1 MPLRELLLFMINRV
15 SKTTSIELFNFFSHR
30 NPEKLITKQAF
41 SKAREHLSP
50 DVFIKLN
57 EIYVNTFY
65 EYEEECEV
73 HKGYIVLAMDGTGL
87 NIPNTKEI
95 QEYFGFSTNQMGNS
109 RIPVANCSILY
120 DILNGIIVN
129 GVISPY
135 RVGEKAMAEEQ
146 IRFIKSLSELKKKKI
161 IILFDRVYSSVKL
174 MSLLRE
180 NNIDFIMRSKVMYNT
195 ETREASK
202 FSKYDKTR
210 KLKLEKHRYN
220 KVPWLDKILKKWNY
234 HIDMRICTGKF
245 SDNETGIFI
254 TSLDRN
260 EFKREEIVE
269 LYKNRWKIET
279 QFRYM
284 KETGEFE
291 NFACKRV
298 NLVLQEFFCRIYTL
312 NMCTLMIAEAQNK
325 LDEDIK
331 SGKIKTKHKLR
342 INENIAYG
350 LMKDHLIEYLHTN
363 DEYYKNLVNEI
374 SKHRV
379 AVIPGRKFERSERF
393 RRTKHNVINRR
404 AG

>member
-1 MPLRELLLFMINRV
+1 MPLRELLLFMINQI
-15 SKTTSIELFNFFSHR
+15 SKTTTIELFDFFKLR
-30 NPEKLITKQAF
+30 NQKKPITKQAI

-65 EYEEECEV
+65 EHEDECV
-73 HKGYIVLAMDGTGL
+73 TNNGYLVFAMDGTGL
-87 NIPNTKEI
+87 NIPNSKEN
-95 QEYFGFSTNQMGNS
+95 QEYFGFSTNQLGRS
-109 RIPVANCSILY
+109 SKPLANCSITY

-135 RVGEKAMAEEQ
+135 RVSEKAMAEEQ
-146 IRFIKSLSELKKKKI
+146 IRFIKKLSDLKKKKI
-161 IILFDRVYSSVKL
+161 IILFDRIYSSVKL

-180 NNIDFIMRSKVMYNT
+180 NNIDFIMRSRVLYNR
-195 ETREASK
+195 ETKEASR
-202 FSKYDKTR
+202 FSDYDKTR
-210 KLKLEKHRYN
+210 VIKLEKHVYN
-220 KVPWLDKILKKWNY
+220 KIPWLDKILSKKNY
-234 HIDMRICTGKF
+234 QLDMRICTGKF
-245 SDNETGIFI
+245 SDSETGVFI
-254 TSLDRN
+254 TSLDPN
-260 EFKREEIVE
+260 KFKREEIVD
-269 LYKNRWKIET
+269 LYRNRWKIET

-312 NMCTLMIAEAQNK
+312 NMCTLLVADAQNR
-325 LDEDIK
+325 LEAEIE
-331 SGKIKTKHKLR
+331 SGKVKTKHKLR

-350 LMKDHLIEYLHTN
+350 LMKDHLIECLYDN
-363 DEYYKNLVNEI
+363 DEYYENLVNEI

-379 AVIPGRKFERSERF
+379 SVIPGRKFARTETF

>member
-15 SKTTSIELFNFFSHR
+15 SKTTSVELFNFFNHR
-30 NPEKLITKQAF
+30 SPNKLITKQAL

-65 EYEEECEV
+65 EYENECEV

-95 QEYFGFSTNQMGNS
+95 QEYFGFSTNQMGRS
-109 RIPVANCSILY
+109 RNPVANCSIMY
-120 DILNGIIVN
+120 DIMNGIIVN

-135 RVGEKAMAEEQ
+135 RVREKAMAEEQ

-161 IILFDRVYSSVKL
+161 IILFDRIYSSVKL

-180 NNIDFIMRSKVMYNT
+180 NNIDFIMRSRVSYNN
-195 ETREASK
+195 ETKKAAISTT
-202 FSKYDKTR
+202 YDKTR
-210 KLKLEKHRYN
+210 VIKLERYVYN
-220 KVPWLDKILKKWNY
+220 KNPWLDKILKKWNY

-245 SDNETGIFI
+245 SDNETGVFI
-254 TSLDRN
+254 TSLNRN

-269 LYKNRWKIET
+269 LYRNRWKIET

-312 NMCTLMIAEAQNK
+312 NMCTLMVADAQNK

-331 SGKIKTKHKLR
+331 SGKVKTKHKLR
-342 INENIAYG
+342 INENVAYG
-350 LMKDHLIEYLHTN
+350 LMKDHLIECLHDN
-363 DEYYKNLVNEI
+363 DEYYKRLVNEI
-374 SKHRV
+374 YKHRI
-379 AVIPGRKFERSERF
+379 AVIPGRKFERPERY
-393 RRTKHNVINRR
+393 RRAKHNVINRR

>member
-1 MPLRELLLFMINRV
+1 M
-15 SKTTSIELFNFFSHR
+15 
-30 NPEKLITKQAF
+30 
-41 SKAREHLSP
+41 
-50 DVFIKLN
+50 D
-57 EIYVNTFY
+57 TFY
-65 EYEEECEV
+65 EYEDECET
-73 HKGYIVLAMDGTGL
+73 HKGYLVFAMDGTGL
-87 NIPNTKEI
+87 NIPNSKEN
-95 QEYFGFSTNQMGNS
+95 QEYFGFSTNQIGRS
-109 RIPVANCSILY
+109 QKPLANCSILY
-120 DILNGIIVN
+120 DIMNGIIVN

-135 RVGEKAMAEEQ
+135 RVSEKAMAEEQ

-161 IILFDRVYSSVKL
+161 IILFDRIYSSVKL
-174 MSLLRE
+174 MSLLRQ

-202 FSKYDKTR
+202 FSNYDKTR
-210 KLKLEKHRYN
+210 KLKLERSRYN
-220 KVPWLDKILKKWNY
+220 KIPWLDKILKKWNY
-234 HIDMRICTGKF
+234 HLDMRICTGKF

-254 TSLDRN
+254 TSLDQK
-260 EFKREEIVE
+260 EFNREEIVE
-269 LYKNRWKIET
+269 LYRNRWKIET

-312 NMCTLMIAEAQNK
+312 NMCTLMIADAQNK

-331 SGKIKTKHKLR
+331 SGKVKTKHKLR
-342 INENIAYG
+342 INENVAYG
-350 LMKDHLIEYLHTN
+350 LMKDHLIECLHDN
-363 DEYYKNLVNEI
+363 DDFFKKLVTEI

-379 AVIPGRKFERSERF
+379 AVIPGRKFERSESF

>member
-1 MPLRELLLFMINRV
+1 MPLRELLLFMINQI
-15 SKTTSIELFNFFSHR
+15 SKTTTIELFDFFKLR
-30 NPEKLITKQAF
+30 NQKKPITKQAI

-65 EYEEECEV
+65 EHEDECV
-73 HKGYIVLAMDGTGL
+73 TNNGYLVFAMDGTGL
-87 NIPNTKEI
+87 NIPNSKEN
-95 QEYFGFSTNQMGNS
+95 QEYFGFSTNQLGRS
-109 RIPVANCSILY
+109 SKPLANCSIMY

-135 RVGEKAMAEEQ
+135 RVSEKAMAEEQ
-146 IRFIKSLSELKKKKI
+146 IRFIKKLSDLKKKKI
-161 IILFDRVYSSVKL
+161 IILFDRIYSSVKL

-180 NNIDFIMRSKVMYNT
+180 NNIDFIMRSRVLYNR
-195 ETREASK
+195 ETKEASR
-202 FSKYDKTR
+202 FSDYDRTR
-210 KLKLEKHRYN
+210 VIKLEKHVYN
-220 KVPWLDKILKKWNY
+220 KIPWLDKILSKKNY
-234 HIDMRICTGKF
+234 QLDMRICTGKF
-245 SDNETGIFI
+245 SDNETGVFI
-254 TSLDRN
+254 TSLDPN
-260 EFKREEIVE
+260 KFKREEIFD
-269 LYKNRWKIET
+269 LYRNRWKIET

-312 NMCTLMIAEAQNK
+312 NMCTLLVADAQNR
-325 LDEDIK
+325 LEAEIE
-331 SGKIKTKHKLR
+331 SGKVKTKHKLR

-350 LMKDHLIEYLHTN
+350 LMKDHLIECLYDN
-363 DEYYKNLVNEI
+363 DEYYENLVNEI

-379 AVIPGRKFERSERF
+379 AVIPGRKFARTETF

>member
-30 NPEKLITKQAF
+30 NPEKQITKQAL

-65 EYEEECEV
+65 EYEDECEV

-95 QEYFGFSTNQMGNS
+95 QEYFGFSTNQMGSS
-109 RIPVANCSILY
+109 RNPVASCSILY

-129 GVISPY
+129 GIISPY
-135 RVGEKAMAEEQ
+135 RVSEKAMAEEQ

-161 IILFDRVYSSVKL
+161 IILFDRIYSSVKL
-174 MSLLRE
+174 MSLLLE
-180 NNIDFIMRSKVMYNT
+180 NNIDFIMRSKVMYNR

-210 KLKLEKHRYN
+210 KLKLEKHKYN
-220 KVPWLDKILKKWNY
+220 KIPWLDKILNKLNY
-234 HIDMRICTGKF
+234 HLEVRICTGKF

-269 LYKNRWKIET
+269 LYRNRWKIET

-312 NMCTLMIAEAQNK
+312 NMCTLMIADAQKK
-325 LDEDIK
+325 LDDDIK
-331 SGKIKTKHKLR
+331 SGKVKTKHKLR

-350 LMKDHLIEYLHTN
+350 IMKDHLIECLHDN
-363 DEYYKNLVNEI
+363 DEYFNNLVNEMY
-374 SKHRV
+374 KHRV
-379 AVIPGRKFERSERF
+379 AVIPGRKFERSERY
-393 RRTKHNVINRR
+393 RRTKYNVINRR

>member
-1 MPLRELLLFMINRV
+1 
-15 SKTTSIELFNFFSHR
+15 
-30 NPEKLITKQAF
+30 
-41 SKAREHLSP
+41 
-50 DVFIKLN
+50 
-57 EIYVNTFY
+57 
-65 EYEEECEV
+65 
-73 HKGYIVLAMDGTGL
+73 
-87 NIPNTKEI
+87 
-95 QEYFGFSTNQMGNS
+95 MGKS

-161 IILFDRVYSSVKL
+161 IILFDRMYSSVKL

-363 DEYYKNLVNEI
+363 DEYYRNLVNEI

>member
-15 SKTTSIELFNFFSHR
+15 SKTTSVELFDFFNHR
-30 NPEKLITKQAF
+30 NPEKQITKQAL

-57 EIYVNTFY
+57 EIYVDTFY
-65 EYEEECEV
+65 EYEDECET
-73 HKGYIVLAMDGTGL
+73 HKGYLVFAMDGTGL
-87 NIPNTKEI
+87 NIPNSKEN
-95 QEYFGFSTNQMGNS
+95 QEYFGFSTNQIGRS
-109 RIPVANCSILY
+109 QKPLANCSILY
-120 DILNGIIVN
+120 DIMNGIIVN

-135 RVGEKAMAEEQ
+135 RVSEQAMAEEQ

-161 IILFDRVYSSVKL
+161 IILFDRIYSSVKL

-180 NNIDFIMRSKVMYNT
+180 NNIDFIMRSRVSYNN
-195 ETREASK
+195 ETRKAAHSK
-202 FSKYDKTR
+202 NYDKNR
-210 KLKLEKHRYN
+210 VIKLERCVYN
-220 KVPWLDKILKKWNY
+220 KNPWLDKILKKWNY
-234 HIDMRICTGKF
+234 HINMRICTGKF
-245 SDNETGIFI
+245 SDNETGVFI
-254 TSLDRN
+254 TSLDKN
-260 EFKREEIVE
+260 EFKREEIVD
-269 LYKNRWKIET
+269 LYRNRWKIET

-312 NMCTLMIAEAQNK
+312 NMCTLMIADAQNL

-331 SGKIKTKHKLR
+331 SGKVKTKHKLR
-342 INENIAYG
+342 INENVAYG
-350 LMKDHLIEYLHTN
+350 LMKDHLIECLHDN
-363 DEYYKNLVNEI
+363 DDFFKKLVTEI

-379 AVIPGRKFERSERF
+379 AVIPGRKFERSESF

>member
-1 MPLRELLLFMINRV
+1 MPLRELLLFMINRI
-15 SKTTSIELFNFFSHR
+15 SKTTSIELFNFFRLR
-30 NPEKLITKQAF
+30 NPEKLITKQAL
-41 SKAREHLSP
+41 SKARENLSP

-65 EYEEECEV
+65 EHENECETY
-73 HKGYIVLAMDGTGL
+73 KGYIVLAMDGTGL

-135 RVGEKAMAEEQ
+135 RVGENAMAEEQ
-146 IRFIKSLSELKKKKI
+146 IRFIKSLSELKKKKV
-161 IILFDRVYSSVKL
+161 IILFDRMYSSVKL

-180 NNIDFIMRSKVMYNT
+180 NNIDFIMRSRVSYNT
-195 ETREASK
+195 ETKKAAQSK
-202 FSKYDKTR
+202 NYDKTR
-210 KLKLEKHRYN
+210 VIKLERYLYN
-220 KVPWLDKILKKWNY
+220 KIPWLDKILKKWNY
-234 HIDMRICTGKF
+234 QIDMRICTGIF
-245 SDNETGIFI
+245 TDNQTGVFI

-269 LYKNRWKIET
+269 LYRNRWKIET
-279 QFRYM
+279 HFRYM

-298 NLVLQEFFCRIYTL
+298 NLLLQEFFCRIYTL
-312 NMCTLMIAEAQNK
+312 NMCTLMIADAQSK

-331 SGKIKTKHKLR
+331 SGKIKTKHKLK
-342 INENIAYG
+342 INENVAYG
-350 LMKDHLIEYLHTN
+350 LMKDKLIECLQGNNEFY
-363 DEYYKNLVNEI
+363 ENLVKEI
-374 SKHRV
+374 YNHRV
-379 AVIPGRKFERSERF
+379 AVLPGRKFERSERF

>member
-15 SKTTSIELFNFFSHR
+15 SKTTSVELFNFFNHR
-30 NPEKLITKQAF
+30 SPNKLITKQAL

-65 EYEEECEV
+65 EYENECEV

-95 QEYFGFSTNQMGNS
+95 QEYFGFSTNQMGRS
-109 RIPVANCSILY
+109 RNPVANCSIMY
-120 DILNGIIVN
+120 DIMNGIIVN

-135 RVGEKAMAEEQ
+135 RVSEKAMAEEQ

-161 IILFDRVYSSVKL
+161 IILFDRIYSSVKL

-180 NNIDFIMRSKVMYNT
+180 NNIDFIMRSRVSYNN
-195 ETREASK
+195 ETKKAAISTT
-202 FSKYDKTR
+202 YDKTR
-210 KLKLEKHRYN
+210 VIKLERYVYN
-220 KVPWLDKILKKWNY
+220 KNPWLDKILKKWNY
-234 HIDMRICTGKF
+234 HINMRICTGKF
-245 SDNETGIFI
+245 SDNETGVFI
-254 TSLDRN
+254 TSLDKN
-260 EFKREEIVE
+260 EFKREEIVD
-269 LYKNRWKIET
+269 LYRNRWKIET

-312 NMCTLMIAEAQNK
+312 NMCTLMIADSKNI
-325 LDEDIK
+325 LDDDIK
-331 SGKIKTKHKLR
+331 SGKVKTKHKLR
-342 INENIAYG
+342 INENVAYG
-350 LMKDHLIEYLHTN
+350 LMKDHLIECLHDN
-363 DEYYKNLVNEI
+363 DDFFKKLVTEI

-379 AVIPGRKFERSERF
+379 AVRPGRKFERSESF

>member
-95 QEYFGFSTNQMGNS
+95 QEYFGFSTNQMGSS
-109 RIPVANCSILY
+109 RNPVASCSILY
-120 DILNGIIVN
+120 DILNGII
-129 GVISPY
+129 SPY
-135 RVGEKAMAEEQ
+135 RVSEKAMAEEQ

-161 IILFDRVYSSVKL
+161 IILFDRIYSSVKL
-174 MSLLRE
+174 MSLLLE
-180 NNIDFIMRSKVMYNT
+180 NNIDFIMRSKVMYNR

-210 KLKLEKHRYN
+210 KLKLEKHKYN
-220 KVPWLDKILKKWNY
+220 KIPWLDKILNKLNY
-234 HIDMRICTGKF
+234 HLEVRICTGKF

-269 LYKNRWKIET
+269 LYRNRWKIET

-312 NMCTLMIAEAQNK
+312 NMCTLMIADAQKK

-331 SGKIKTKHKLR
+331 SGKVKTKHKLR

-350 LMKDHLIEYLHTN
+350 IMKDHLIECLHDN
-363 DEYYKNLVNEI
+363 DEYFNNLVNEMY
-374 SKHRV
+374 KHRV
-379 AVIPGRKFERSERF
+379 AVIPGRKFERSERY
-393 RRTKHNVINRR
+393 RRTKYNVINRR

>member
-15 SKTTSIELFNFFSHR
+15 SKTTSVELFDFFNHR
-30 NPEKLITKQAF
+30 NPEKQITKQAL

-57 EIYVNTFY
+57 EIYVDTFY
-65 EYEEECEV
+65 EYEDECET
-73 HKGYIVLAMDGTGL
+73 HKGYLVFAMDGTGL

-95 QEYFGFSTNQMGNS
+95 QEYFGFSTNQIG
-109 RIPVANCSILY
+109 RYQKPLANCSILY
-120 DILNGIIVN
+120 DIMNGIIVN

-135 RVGEKAMAEEQ
+135 RVSEQAMAEEQ

-161 IILFDRVYSSVKL
+161 IILFDRIYSSVKL

-180 NNIDFIMRSKVMYNT
+180 NNIDFIMRSRVSYNN
-195 ETREASK
+195 ETRKAAHSK
-202 FSKYDKTR
+202 NYDKNR
-210 KLKLEKHRYN
+210 VIKLERCVYN
-220 KVPWLDKILKKWNY
+220 KNPWLDKILKKWNY
-234 HIDMRICTGKF
+234 HINMRICTGKF
-245 SDNETGIFI
+245 SDNETGVFI
-254 TSLDRN
+254 TSLDKN
-260 EFKREEIVE
+260 EFKREEIVD
-269 LYKNRWKIET
+269 LYRNRWKIET

-312 NMCTLMIAEAQNK
+312 NMCTLMIADAQNI

-331 SGKIKTKHKLR
+331 SGKVKTKHKLR
-342 INENIAYG
+342 INENVAYG
-350 LMKDHLIEYLHTN
+350 LMKDHLIECLHDN
-363 DEYYKNLVNEI
+363 DDFFKKLVTEI

-379 AVIPGRKFERSERF
+379 AVIPGRKFERSESF

>member
-1 MPLRELLLFMINRV
+1 MPLRELLLFMINQI
-15 SKTTSIELFNFFSHR
+15 SKTTTIELFDFFKLR
-30 NPEKLITKQAF
+30 NQKKPITKQAI

-65 EYEEECEV
+65 EHEDECITNN
-73 HKGYIVLAMDGTGL
+73 GYLVFAMDGTGL
-87 NIPNTKEI
+87 NIPNSKEN
-95 QEYFGFSTNQMGNS
+95 QEYFGFSTNQLGRS
-109 RIPVANCSILY
+109 SKPLANCSIMY

-135 RVGEKAMAEEQ
+135 RVSEKAMAEEH
-146 IRFIKSLSELKKKKI
+146 IRFIKKLSDLKKKKI
-161 IILFDRVYSSVKL
+161 IILFDRIYSSVKL

-180 NNIDFIMRSKVMYNT
+180 NNIDFIMRSRVLYNR
-195 ETREASK
+195 ETKEASR
-202 FSKYDKTR
+202 FSDYDKTR
-210 KLKLEKHRYN
+210 VIKLEKHVYN
-220 KVPWLDKILKKWNY
+220 KISWLDKILSKKNY
-234 HIDMRICTGKF
+234 QLDMRICTGKF
-245 SDNETGIFI
+245 SDNETGVFI
-254 TSLDRN
+254 TSLDPN
-260 EFKREEIVE
+260 KFNREEIVD
-269 LYKNRWKIET
+269 LYRNRWKIET

-312 NMCTLMIAEAQNK
+312 NMCTLLVADAQNR
-325 LDEDIK
+325 LEADIE

-350 LMKDHLIEYLHTN
+350 LMKDHLIECLYDN
-363 DEYYKNLVNEI
+363 DVYYENLVNEI

-379 AVIPGRKFERSERF
+379 AIIPGRKFTRTETF
-393 RRTKHNVINRR
+393 RKTKHNVINRR

>member
-65 EYEEECEV
+65 EYEDECEV

-161 IILFDRVYSSVKL
+161 IILFDRMYSSVKL

-180 NNIDFIMRSKVMYNT
+180 NNIDFIMRSKVTYNT

-220 KVPWLDKILKKWNY
+220 KIPWLDKILKKWNY